1 MTFKTRNDKL
11 GKNLKEEF
19 ELKQAVDYRGS
30 HWSLTRSRVV
40 SRGKQVKSRYTVP
53 SRPVA

>member
-1 MTFKTRNDKL
+1 MTLKIRSDKL
-11 GKNLKEEF
+11 GKNLKKS
-19 ELKQAVDYRGS
+19 ELKQVDYRES